1 VDTGCIARPE
11 GTGCRASVRLE
22 LERLRGGVFGRL
34 ITPFVARQVR
44 RMNRQDLER
53 LKAILESRDPADDA
67 V

>member
-22 LERLRGGVFGRL
+22 LERLPGGVFGRL

-44 RMNRQDLER
+44 RMYRQ
-53 LKAILESRDPADDA
+53 ASNG
-67 V
+67 